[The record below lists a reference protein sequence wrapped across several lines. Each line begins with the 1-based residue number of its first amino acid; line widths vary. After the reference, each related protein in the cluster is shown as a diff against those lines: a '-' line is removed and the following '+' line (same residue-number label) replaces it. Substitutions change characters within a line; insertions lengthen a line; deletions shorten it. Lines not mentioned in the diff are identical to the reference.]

1 MTRRPE
7 PPDPGETARRLSE
20 VRSRMEEAARRAGRR
35 ADEIRL
41 AAVAK
46 GHSRHAVREAYRAGQ
61 RLFAESRG
69 QELVRKAAEAP
80 QDAEWHFIGPLQTN
94 KVRLVRPRVA
104 LLHSLDRPRLLE
116 TWLGGDAAPPA
127 LMQINIGEEPQKGGV
142 SPAEAAQVFERW
154 EEKGADLRGLM
165 AIPPQGGNPESAR
178 PHFARMREIKDRL
191 SARVGRSLILSLG
204 MTDDF
209 EVAIE
214 EGSTLIRVG
223 RAIFGP
229 RIGD

>member
-7 PPDPGETARRLSE
+7 LPDPGETARRLSE
-20 VRSRMEEAARRAGRR
+20 VRSRMEAAARRAGRR

-46 GHSRHAVREAYRAGQ
+46 GHSPHAVREAYRAGQ

-69 QELVRKAAEAP
+69 QELVRKAAESP
-80 QDAEWHFIGPLQTN
+80 EDAEWHFIGPLQTN

-116 TWLGGDAAPPA
+116 TWLGGEAAPPA

-154 EEKGADLRGLM
+154 EERGADLRGLM

-178 PHFARMREIKDRL
+178 SHFARMREIKDRL
-191 SARVGRSLILSLG
+191 SARVGRSLVLSLG

>member
-1 MTRRPE
+1 MI
-7 PPDPGETARRLSE
+7 GETARRLSE
-20 VRSRMEEAARRAGRR
+20 VRERIEAAARRAGRR
-35 ADEIRL
+35 AEEIRL

-46 GHSRHAVREAYRAGQ
+46 GHSPHAVREAYEAGQ
-61 RLFAESRG
+61 RIFAESRG
-69 QELVRKAAEAP
+69 QELVRKAGEAP
-80 QDAEWHFIGPLQTN
+80 EDAEWHFIGPLQTN

-104 LLHSLDRPRLLE
+104 LLHSLDRPRLVE
-116 TWLGGDAAPPA
+116 SWVGDDPAPPA

-142 SPAEAAQVFERW
+142 APAEAERVFQKW
-154 EEKGADLRGLM
+154 EERGADLRGLM
-165 AIPPQGGNPESAR
+165 AIPPHGGNPESAR
-178 PHFARMREIKDRL
+178 PYFARMKEIKDRL
-191 SARVGRSLILSLG
+191 SARMGRSLILSMG

-209 EVAIE
+209 EAAIE